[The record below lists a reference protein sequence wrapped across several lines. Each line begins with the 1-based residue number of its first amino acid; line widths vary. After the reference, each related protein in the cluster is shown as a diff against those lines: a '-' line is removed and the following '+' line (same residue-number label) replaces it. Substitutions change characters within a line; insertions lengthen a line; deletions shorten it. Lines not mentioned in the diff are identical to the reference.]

1 MFVLYLGGG
10 SAAHGN
16 RVLLNDESDDAPVIL
31 VLSEVQSRKPLCR
44 PLVKDYYSLSG
55 QSGMVIERRGVT
67 LGYASLTATTASAP
81 SFSMLHQAPQAIA
94 RSWAR

>member
-31 VLSEVQSRKPLCR
+31 VLSEVQLRKPLCLR
-44 PLVKDYYSLSG
+44 LVKDYYSFSG
-55 QSGMVIERRGVT
+55 QSGMVIEMRR
-67 LGYASLTATTASAP
+67 
-81 SFSMLHQAPQAIA
+81 SFLCNPKKRDYS
-94 RSWAR
+94 RVVG